1 MTTGGK
7 EPSAALLEAEKRGD
21 ISASAAENIRA
32 WLTQPYY
39 AAYAPEVAE
48 MVQSGRW
55 RELNEL
61 FWQVIPFGTGG
72 RRGRMFPIGT
82 NAINDRTIGESAQ
95 GVADYVKSAKPG
107 KAWSC
112 GIAYDTRHRSRHFAE
127 LCAGIMAA
135 NGFTVHFLDDYRSTP
150 EISFLIRYKQCDCG
164 IMVTASH
171 NPPSDNAVKVYWSTG
186 GQVLPPHDRGMIEC
200 VKRVKEIRSMPFAE
214 AVSQGLV
221 RPCTEEV
228 DAAYRAALA
237 RQSRPGPR
245 DLKILYS
252 PLHGVGATAVLPGLS
267 AAGFEQVEVF
277 KPHAEPNGDFPNV
290 PDHVA
295 NPENPRVFD
304 AMIEYARTRGFDL
317 ILATDPDADR
327 LGCAA
332 PLTPDADAPWTTLT
346 GNQIASLMADYLLSR
361 SRAEGTLTPQHYV
374 VETLVTT
381 RLIGRI
387 AEAYGVRCIDDL
399 MVGFKWIGGT
409 MEYEGPE
416 RFVLGAEESYGY
428 LVGDHAR
435 DKDGAVSA
443 IILCEL
449 AAQLKQQG
457 LTLPMQLEEL
467 FRRHGV
473 HAERAFSVAMPGAD
487 GMVRMAALMDRFR
500 AAPPKRLGG
509 LDVTQTLDLRRPI
522 GDYDDELELAMAAAR
537 SGDVVILELAG
548 GGNRVAVRPSGTEP
562 KCKFYMFAA
571 ERPNSAAD
579 VATVRDALDS
589 RLKAVEADLQAYASQ
604 V

>member
-1 MTTGGK
+1 MVGWG
-7 EPSAALLEAEKRGD
+7 ESQAALSEAEKRGE
-21 ISASAAENIRA
+21 ISSSAAENIRA
-32 WLTQPYY
+32 WLTEPYY
-39 AAYAPEVAE
+39 AAYAPQVAE
-48 MVQSGRW
+48 MIEARRW
-55 RELNEL
+55 KELNDL

-95 GVADYVKSAKPG
+95 GVADYVKSVKPG

-150 EISFLIRYKQCDCG
+150 EISFLVRYKRCDCG

-200 VKRVKEIRSMPFAE
+200 VKHVKEIRSMPFTE
-214 AVSQGLV
+214 AVSRGLV
-221 RPCTEEV
+221 VPCTEEV

-245 DLKILYS
+245 DLRILYS
-252 PLHGVGATAVLPGLS
+252 PLHGVGSTAVLPGLS

-277 KPHAEPNGDFPNV
+277 GPHAEPNGDFPNV
-290 PDHVA
+290 VDHVA

-304 AMIEYARTRGFDL
+304 AMIDDARRRGFDL
-317 ILATDPDADR
+317 VLATDPDADR

-332 PLTPDADAPWTTLT
+332 PVRFGADAPWTTLT

-361 SRAEGTLTPQHYV
+361 AREEGTLTPRHYV

-387 AEAYGVRCIDDL
+387 AESYGVRCIDDL

-416 RFVLGAEESYGY
+416 WFLLGAEESYGY

-435 DKDGAVSA
+435 DKDGAVAA
-443 IILCEL
+443 IILSEL
-449 AAQLKQQG
+449 AAQLKQRDM
-457 LTLPMQLEEL
+457 TLPMQLDEL
-467 FRRHGV
+467 FRRYGV
-473 HAERAFSVAMPGAD
+473 HTERAFSVAMPGAE
-487 GMVRMAALMDRFR
+487 GMAKMAALMNQFR
-500 AAPPKRLGG
+500 TAPPRHLGG
-509 LDVTQTLDLRRPI
+509 LEVTKTHDLRRPI
-522 GDYDDELELAMAAAR
+522 GNYEDELELAMAVAR
-537 SGDVVILELAG
+537 SGDVVILDLAG
-548 GGNRVAVRPSGTEP
+548 SGNRVAVRPSGTEP

-571 ERPNSAAD
+571 EPPDPMTDPAA
-579 VATVRDALDS
+579 VRRVLDA
-589 RLKAVEADLQAYASQ
+589 RLAAVEADLRAYAAR

>member
-1 MTTGGK
+1 MTAWG
-7 EPSAALLEAEKRGD
+7 ELPAALAEAEQRGE
-21 ISASAAENIRA
+21 ISTSAAENVRA
-32 WLTQPYY
+32 WLTEPYY
-39 AAYAPEVAE
+39 AAYAPEVAKMIE
-48 MVQSGRW
+48 TRQW
-55 RELNEL
+55 KELNEL

-72 RRGRMFPIGT
+72 RRGRMFPVGT

-95 GVADYVKSAKPG
+95 GVADYVKSVKPG
-107 KAWSC
+107 KPWSC

-200 VKRVKEIRSMPFAE
+200 VKRVREIRSMPFAE
-214 AVSQGLV
+214 ALAKGLV
-221 RPCTEEV
+221 VPCTEET

-245 DLKILYS
+245 DLKVLYS

-267 AAGFEQVEVF
+267 AAGFTQVEVF
-277 KPHAEPNGDFPNV
+277 GPHAEPSGDFPNV
-290 PDHVA
+290 VDHVA

-304 AMIEYARTRGFDL
+304 GMIEDARRRGFDL

-361 SRAEGTLTPQHYV
+361 HRAEGTLTPRHYV

-387 AEAYGVRCIDDL
+387 AAAYGVRCIDDL

-409 MEYEGPE
+409 IEHEGPE
-416 RFVLGAEESYGY
+416 GFVLGAEESYGY

-449 AAQLKQQG
+449 AAHLKQEG
-457 LTLPMQLEEL
+457 KTLPMQLDEL
-467 FRRHGV
+467 FRRFGV
-473 HAERAFSVAMPGAD
+473 HAERAFSVAMPGAE
-487 GMVRMAALMDRFR
+487 GMTKMAALMDRFR
-500 AAPPKRLGG
+500 QAPPDRLGG
-509 LDVTQTLDLRRPI
+509 LDVTQVQDLRRPV
-522 GDYDDELELAMAAAR
+522 GDYDNELELAMAAAR
-537 SGDVVILELAG
+537 SGDVVVLELAG
-548 GGNRVAVRPSGTEP
+548 SGNRVAVRPSGTEP

-571 ERPNSAAD
+571 EVPDPTAD
-579 VATVRDALDS
+579 VAALRNVLDS
-589 RLKAVEADLQAYASQ
+589 RLAAVEADLRAYASQ
-604 V
+604 I